1 MKRKYKTGLKIV
13 ATFLVACMILSLLQ
27 RLLMPKYVTGIVEG
41 AFVAEYYK
49 QENKDFDV
57 IFVGDCEVYEN
68 FSPAELWE
76 QYGINS
82 YIRGSAEQYIWQSYY
97 LLEDTLRY
105 HKPEVV
111 VFNIQSLQFNESQ
124 SEAYNRM
131 SLEGMR
137 WSPIKVK
144 AILASMKEEEHFID
158 YVFPILR
165 YHSRWS
171 EITADDVKYMFFS
184 PKVSYNGYFMRVDAK
199 PAENVPKGRPMA
211 DYTFGDNAME
221 YLDKMRILCEEN
233 DIELV
238 LIKAPSLYPY
248 WYEEYEEQVET
259 YAQEYGLTY
268 MNFLELTNEIGID
281 YNTDTYDAGLHM
293 NLSGAIKLSDYLG
306 AYLSGELDVPD
317 RRDDKELSEIWK
329 RNIAEYET
337 EIDRQCELYG
347 VDKSLFLR
355 ESEN

>member
-13 ATFLVACMILSLLQ
+13 ATFLVACIILSLLQ
-27 RLLMPKYVTGIVEG
+27 RLLMPKYVSGIVEG

-49 QENKDFDV
+49 QDNKDFDV

-105 HKPEVV
+105 HKPQVV

-137 WSPIKVK
+137 WSQTKVK

-171 EITADDVKYMFFS
+171 ELTTDDVKYMFSS

-248 WYEEYEEQVET
+248 WYEEYEEQVEA
-259 YAQEYGLTY
+259 YAQEYDLTY
-268 MNFLELTNEIGID
+268 MNFLELTDEIGID

-306 AYLSGELDVPD
+306 KFLSEELDVPD
-317 RRDDKELSEIWK
+317 RRGDERLSEIWE
-329 RNIAEYET
+329 RNIAEYEA

-347 VDKSLFLR
+347 VDKSLFLK
-355 ESEN
+355 ESDD